1 MLYRTVKKA
10 LLFVAVPLFCI
21 NNDFLLNAQTTS
33 DSLHLS
39 STDTTTI
46 RPDSVM
52 VKPFP
57 YRSVQHFFEKID
69 TTENIQ
75 RGESSFWYA
84 ILPHDSLL
92 HYYHEDFAD
101 MLMQIAGTYLHDQG
115 SYGKPI
121 SVAWSG
127 LSNRHILILLDGMPL
142 TEPDWGWSNLNYVSL
157 ETIDR
162 IEVFR
167 GNASVRYGA
176 QAATGYINIV
186 SRQADADKPLTS
198 LKFRS
203 VFDDFRDVGVFFGRN
218 FGSRVQTYVG
228 GSSRGT
234 PGEQLAIGLSGGTL
248 ANFNSTRYSGKNIF
262 FGGKVLIHENIALQI
277 HRQIYTDRYDA
288 YGRDRDPLKD
298 EFDFS
303 TRGAERKD
311 ERDDWQ
317 ARLVV
322 NNKTHMWTAE
332 YQNTDIVRRSTG
344 FTYRLVPRYYGV
356 KNQTYRTRYAG
367 DIGIWSPVVGAAY
380 DRTSFD
386 TLNTRFDTFRMTSL
400 FTENTFRWASWTA
413 VMGVRYDHH
422 SVYDG
427 GMTWTASVAYPIQKK
442 LTLRADVGSTV
453 VFPSLHDEMIHTTS
467 LYSDAFADGYTRSY
481 FFPKDSLSLLP
492 VTRIRTISGTMAH
505 RSSGRGLTVSATIYT
520 NFIKDGTYYTP
531 VHVHTDTERVV
542 PKTKSSGRT
551 WGFDVEAS
559 HPFSFT
565 TWTLRQS
572 VSQGDQVFRNGT
584 PWYRASL
591 TGYGEK
597 MVFQN
602 NMRLTGTITASYW
615 NKPTGYTFQDAPTM
629 YFVPTTS
636 NRSGGFLFFARVSAY
651 VGDLQIFYEA
661 ENIFRNRFELM
672 DGYAVTP
679 QQWRF
684 GLVWKLYN

>member
-1 MLYRTVKKA
+1 MFYRTVKKA

-21 NNDFLLNAQTTS
+21 NNDSLLYAQTTS

-39 STDTTTI
+39 STDTSTI
-46 RPDSVM
+46 RPDSAM

-75 RGESSFWYA
+75 RGDSSFRYT

-101 MLMQIAGTYLHDQG
+101 MLMQITGTYLHDQG

-121 SVAWSG
+121 SVTWSG

-142 TEPDWGWSNLNYVSL
+142 TEPDWGWTNLNYVSL

-186 SRQADADKPLTS
+186 LRQADADKPLTS

-322 NNKTHMWTAE
+322 NNKAHMWTTE

-356 KNQTYRTRYAG
+356 KNQTG
-367 DIGIWSPVVGAAY
+367 
-380 DRTSFD
+380 
-386 TLNTRFDTFRMTSL
+386 
-400 FTENTFRWASWTA
+400 E
-413 VMGVRYDHH
+413 
-422 SVYDG
+422 
-427 GMTWTASVAYPIQKK
+427 
-442 LTLRADVGSTV
+442 
-453 VFPSLHDEMIHTTS
+453 
-467 LYSDAFADGYTRSY
+467 AFAGLG
-481 FFPKDSLSLLP
+481 FELLEDSL
-492 VTRIRTISGTMAH
+492 
-505 RSSGRGLTVSATIYT
+505 
-520 NFIKDGTYYTP
+520 
-531 VHVHTDTERVV
+531 E
-542 PKTKSSGRT
+542 
-551 WGFDVEAS
+551 
-559 HPFSFT
+559 
-565 TWTLRQS
+565 
-572 VSQGDQVFRNGT
+572 
-584 PWYRASL
+584 
-591 TGYGEK
+591 
-597 MVFQN
+597 
-602 NMRLTGTITASYW
+602 
-615 NKPTGYTFQDAPTM
+615 
-629 YFVPTTS
+629 
-636 NRSGGFLFFARVSAY
+636 
-651 VGDLQIFYEA
+651 
-661 ENIFRNRFELM
+661 
-672 DGYAVTP
+672 
-679 QQWRF
+679 
-684 GLVWKLYN
+684 